1 MLRRVLHWGDA
12 CFPFSDGFK
21 VKDPI
26 NMEHVL
32 AQLDVIGEAPRVTVT
47 RFLPGS
53 QDSNATGGTDVVI
66 MNNMASAE
74 DNAI

>member
-1 MLRRVLHWGDA
+1 M
-12 CFPFSDGFK
+12 FPFQQWIQCERP
-21 VKDPI
+21 V

-47 RFLPGS
+47 RFLLGS
-53 QDSNATGGTDVVI
+53 QESNATGETDVII

>member
-1 MLRRVLHWGDA
+1 M
-12 CFPFSDGFK
+12 FPFQQWIQSER
-21 VKDPI
+21 PI
-26 NMEHVL
+26 NMEPVL
-32 AQLDVIGEAPRVTVT
+32 AQLDVIGQAPRVTVT

-53 QDSNATGGTDVVI
+53 QDSNATGESDVVI

>member
-1 MLRRVLHWGDA
+1 
-12 CFPFSDGFK
+12 
-21 VKDPI
+21 
-26 NMEHVL
+26 MEHVW

-53 QDSNATGGTDVVI
+53 QDSNATGETDVII
-66 MNNMASAE
+66 MNNMAYAE

>member
-1 MLRRVLHWGDA
+1 M
-12 CFPFSDGFK
+12 FPFQRWIQSER
-21 VKDPI
+21 PI

-53 QDSNATGGTDVVI
+53 QDSNATGETDVVI
-66 MNNMASAE
+66 RNNMASAE

>member
-1 MLRRVLHWGDA
+1 
-12 CFPFSDGFK
+12 
-21 VKDPI
+21 
-26 NMEHVL
+26 MEPVL
-32 AQLDVIGEAPRVTVT
+32 AQLDVIGQAPRVTVT

-53 QDSNATGGTDVVI
+53 QDSNATGESDVVI

>member
-1 MLRRVLHWGDA
+1 
-12 CFPFSDGFK
+12 
-21 VKDPI
+21 
-26 NMEHVL
+26 MEHVL
-32 AQLDVIGEAPRVTVT
+32 AQLDVIGEVPRVTVT

-53 QDSNATGGTDVVI
+53 HDSNATGETDVVI